1 MKEVIDTNTTGTNF
15 KFENRNYKLQNQSF
29 SFVRYKNFN
38 LDKLLIPKTNAN
50 LNSTRNGVLTQAPT
64 LDFVL
69 NPVFVNAITN
79 VYNLSEQVKDLE
91 QRLESKSNE
100 SEKAGINSVL
110 TQIKNKQVDY
120 LKVKEYISSLDK
132 DTNKVSTPI
141 NSTGWVKWYQEANKE
156 LGLNLNQEP
165 KDWDQFLKL
174 VASYFSMAIYAN
186 VTLGQKITKE
196 VKVWDGQNFQFL
208 AIENNEDQAQCFS
221 KRKQSWN
228 YC

>member
-1 MKEVIDTNTTGTNF
+1 MLAKYASNGRAIGADLSESA
-15 KFENRNYKLQNQSF
+15 SF
-29 SFVRYKNFN
+29 WKPCLVFSE
-38 LDKLLIPKTNAN
+38 L
-50 LNSTRNGVLTQAPT
+50 STS
-64 LDFVL
+64 
-69 NPVFVNAITN
+69 NPVFS
-79 VYNLSEQVKDLE
+79 LSATVCP
-91 QRLESKSNE
+91 
-100 SEKAGINSVL
+100 
-110 TQIKNKQVDY
+110 
-120 LKVKEYISSLDK
+120 
-132 DTNKVSTPI
+132 PI

-186 VTLGQKITKE
+186 VTLGQKVTKE